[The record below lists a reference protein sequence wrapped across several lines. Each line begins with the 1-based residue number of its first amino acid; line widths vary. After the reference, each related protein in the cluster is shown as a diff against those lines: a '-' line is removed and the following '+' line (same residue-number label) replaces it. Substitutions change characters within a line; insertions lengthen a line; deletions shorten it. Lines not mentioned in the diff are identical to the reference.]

1 MDKQIANRIII
12 AGTYLQRIN
21 DEYERKVKGWLKMTK
36 VGRAFEEEK
45 QEAVRE
51 AEKEEAKR
59 IAKSLLDVLSLEL
72 IAEKTGLDIEEV
84 EKLKR
89 AEDNLY

>member
-1 MDKQIANRIII
+1 
-12 AGTYLQRIN
+12 
-21 DEYERKVKGWLKMTK
+21 MTK

>member
-1 MDKQIANRIII
+1 
-12 AGTYLQRIN
+12 
-21 DEYERKVKGWLKMTK
+21 MTK

-84 EKLKR
+84 EKLK
-89 AEDNLY
+89 EQKITFIEEQSNLIWLLFLIAIRTDDDT